1 MADTETELVL
11 AEALL
16 ERVHQV
22 KQLKTLLT
30 IALVQIEEYSPN
42 EWVMAN
48 IAGKSCAY
56 NLEEVLGLV
65 TRQCDARRLKEVL
78 L

>member
-48 IAGKSCAY
+48 IDGKSCAY
-56 NLEEVLGLV
+56 NLDEVLGLV